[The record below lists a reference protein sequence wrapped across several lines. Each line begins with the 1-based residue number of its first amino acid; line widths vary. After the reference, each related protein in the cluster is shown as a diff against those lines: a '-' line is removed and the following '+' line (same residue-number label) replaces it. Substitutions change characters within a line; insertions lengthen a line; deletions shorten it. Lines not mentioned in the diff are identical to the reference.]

1 MSTKASRSV
10 AVASCATQQEAE
22 FLKNLLEANGVKSVL
37 SADDYA
43 GLPLL
48 TSGGVHLLV
57 LEEEAAF
64 AKEVLEEAHS

>member
-1 MSTKASRSV
+1 MSTKGSRSV
-10 AVASCATQQEAE
+10 PVASCATQQEAE
-22 FLKNLLEANGVKSVL
+22 LLKNLLEANSVKAAI

-57 LEEEAAF
+57 LEEDAAF
-64 AKEVLEEAHS
+64 AKEVLDEAHR